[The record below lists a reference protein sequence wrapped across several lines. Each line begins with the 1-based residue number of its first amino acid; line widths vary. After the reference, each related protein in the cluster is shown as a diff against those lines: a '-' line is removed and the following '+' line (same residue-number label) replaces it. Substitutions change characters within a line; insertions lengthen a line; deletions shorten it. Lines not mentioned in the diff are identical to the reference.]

1 MELNRL
7 LLVFILCFVQRTVAF
22 ETKKLSQPLQRDI
35 LNLESEEPV
44 RVSSES
50 RIKHADEEEDE
61 YDPINTIRSPP
72 YLTNSGT
79 EKEIQVQET
88 ETEDSV
94 CLQPKK
100 VGPCRGKLP
109 RFYFNSKTKIC
120 EQFNYGGCKH
130 NDNNFKTEEDCK
142 DKCISN
148 WERGYKELKILPS
161 LVLHFFSLLKFLTV
175 GYRKCNQ
182 FLLFLI
188 AENLSHMPF
197 LRYIFL
203 FIKFIRVVRY

>member
-1 MELNRL
+1 MYHS
-7 LLVFILCFVQRTVAF
+7 V
-22 ETKKLSQPLQRDI
+22 
-35 LNLESEEPV
+35 
-44 RVSSES
+44 
-50 RIKHADEEEDE
+50 
-61 YDPINTIRSPP
+61 
-72 YLTNSGT
+72 
-79 EKEIQVQET
+79 VQET

-161 LVLHFFSLLKFLTV
+161 SCITFFFIIEILNCRVSQMWSISVVSYCRESK
-175 GYRKCNQ
+175 
-182 FLLFLI
+182 
-188 AENLSHMPF
+188 SHAFYEAYFPF
-197 LRYIFL
+197 YQI
-203 FIKFIRVVRY
+203 Y

>member
-22 ETKKLSQPLQRDI
+22 ETKKLSQPLQRDN

-109 RFYFNSKTKIC
+109 RFYFNSKTKNC
-120 EQFNYGGCKH
+120 EQFYYGGCKH

-148 WERGYKELKILPS
+148 
-161 LVLHFFSLLKFLTV
+161 
-175 GYRKCNQ
+175 
-182 FLLFLI
+182 
-188 AENLSHMPF
+188 
-197 LRYIFL
+197 
-203 FIKFIRVVRY
+203 

>member
-7 LLVFILCFVQRTVAF
+7 LLVFILCFIQRTVAF

-79 EKEIQVQET
+79 EKEVKVLET

-100 VGPCRGKLP
+100 VGPCKARMP
-109 RFYFNSKTKIC
+109 RFYYNSKTKTC
-120 EQFNYGGCKH
+120 EQFNYGGCQR
-130 NDNNFKTEEDCK
+130 NDNNFKTEENCK

-148 WERGYKELKILPS
+148 WERGSGELKILPS
-161 LVLHFFSLLKFLTV
+161 LVLHIFSSLKFWTV
-175 GYRKCNQ
+175 RYRKCDQ

-188 AENLSHMPF
+188 AENLSHIPF
-197 LRYIFL
+197 FQGIFYL
-203 FIKFIRVVRY
+203 YQVN